1 MPVLDRDALAESPLA
16 DLHLLAAE
24 LGVDGF
30 RRLRRDDLIDA
41 ILARPEGEGEDAQQE
56 PAPATDVEPEGTE
69 VEPEAIE
76 VEAEATED
84 EPEATEDEPEATED
98 EPPTRG
104 RRRRRGGRGRRRDGD
119 EEEDAPRAEA
129 AADEEADAEGSA
141 EGTVELLGN
150 GSAFL
155 RLSPP
160 DPSDDDVYVSAAQVR
175 RCELV
180 SGDRVAGPV
189 RPPRRSER
197 HPSLVRVETI
207 NGRPADEVAEGTPWE
222 DLPADFARSPWA
234 LGTEDAA
241 LEAVARHAPFGRG
254 SRVLVVGPS
263 RAGKTRLLFALAGV
277 LKAADGVEVSV
288 ALAGARPEE
297 SGLWREADVETTASL
312 SFSASPDAQAQA
324 IENAVEQA
332 RRAAARGSDA
342 VVLIDTLAYLP
353 PGGARRI
360 LAAARNIPDGGSLTL
375 VATAPEPLGG
385 ETTVVALS
393 GDGTVDPER
402 SGTLRADLLAG

>member
-1 MPVLDRDALAESPLA
+1 MPVLDRDALGESPLA

-30 RRLRRDDLIDA
+30 RRLRRDDLIEA
-41 ILARPEGEGEDAQQE
+41 ILARPGGREDAAAQE
-56 PAPATDVEPEGTE
+56 PDPEPDARSETDETDDTDDTDETE
-69 VEPEAIE
+69 EAD
-76 VEAEATED
+76 EADEADD
-84 EPEATEDEPEATED
+84 EPTA
-98 EPPTRG
+98 RG
-104 RRRRRGGRGRRRDGD
+104 RRRRRGGRGRARRDERD
-119 EEEDAPRAEA
+119 ERDDAAPEPAATPEEEPASERTV
-129 AADEEADAEGSA
+129 EGA
-141 EGTVELLGN
+141 VELLGN

-207 NGRPADEVAEGTPWE
+207 NGRPAEEVAEGTPWE
-222 DLPADFARSPWA
+222 ELPADFARSPFVF
-234 LGTEDAA
+234 GDDDAA
-241 LEAVARHAPFGRG
+241 LEAVARHAPIGRG
-254 SRVLVVGPS
+254 SRALVVGPS
-263 RAGKTRLLFALAGV
+263 RAGKTRLLLALAGV
-277 LKAADGVEVSV
+277 LTAVDGLEVSV

-297 SGLWREADVETTASL
+297 AGLWREAGFESTASL

-332 RRAAARGSDA
+332 RRAAARGADA
-342 VVLIDTLAYLP
+342 VVLIDTVAYLP
-353 PGGARRI
+353 SGNARRI

-393 GDGTVDPER
+393 PDGTVDPEH
-402 SGTLRADLLAG
+402 SGTLRADLLGT